1 MYWSRKISNS
11 DWEVRVIE
19 ANGTMEARICL
30 KFLKRCA
37 RKENGIILKTAET
50 YL

>member
-11 DWEVRVIE
+11 DWEVRVTE
-19 ANGTMEARICL
+19 ANGTMEARVCL
-30 KFLKRCA
+30 QFLKRCT
-37 RKENGIILKTAET
+37 RKENGIILKTTKT